1 MAMALKNILDRVA
14 HSALDFLLPMR
25 CLGCRRE
32 GGLLCEP
39 CIAALPRLL
48 PPYCDICADRGI
60 VGECR
65 QCREQARQQGRP
77 LDGLRAPYLFQGA
90 IRDAI
95 HSFKYEN
102 ARAAA
107 PLLGRLLAEY
117 LADNPLPGEV
127 LTPVPLHPRKLRE
140 RGYNQA
146 ELLARET
153 GKIVGLPVD
162 AKLLYRVRNTPAQ
175 ARTANR
181 QQRLDNI
188 ADAFAVRGDLNGRAL
203 ILIDDVSTTG
213 STLTAAAAAL
223 KQAGAASVW
232 ALTLARE
239 ERRQWPVAAEVAP
252 SEP

>member
-39 CIAALPRLL
+39 CIAALPQLL
-48 PPYCDICADRGI
+48 PPYCDICADRGV

-77 LDGLRAPYLFQGA
+77 LDGLRAPYIFQGA

-117 LADNPLPGEV
+117 LTDNPLPGEV

-146 ELLARET
+146 ELLAREM
-153 GKIVGLPVD
+153 GKIVGLPVE
-162 AKLLYRVRNTPAQ
+162 AKRLYRVRNTPAQ
-175 ARTANR
+175 ARTASR

-188 ADAFAVRGDLNGRAL
+188 ADAFAVRGDLTGRAL

-239 ERRQWPVAAEVAP
+239 ERRQWPAAEEVAP
-252 SEP
+252 GE

>member
-1 MAMALKNILDRVA
+1 MPANLKAILDWA
-14 HSALDFLLPMR
+14 THSALDFLLPMR
-25 CLGCRRE
+25 CLCCGRE

-39 CIAALPRLL
+39 CSAALPRLE
-48 PPYCDICADRGI
+48 PPYCDLCAAGSV

-65 QCREQARQQGRP
+65 YCREQARQQGRP

-90 IRDAI
+90 VRDVV
-95 HSFKYEN
+95 HRFKYEN

-117 LADNPLPGEV
+117 LAANPLPGDC
-127 LTPVPLHPRKLRE
+127 LMPVPLHSAKLRE

-146 ELLARET
+146 ELLAKEV
-153 GKIVGLPVD
+153 GKIAGLPVD
-162 AKLLYRVRNTPAQ
+162 TKLLYRIRNTPAQ
-175 ARTANR
+175 VRAVNR
-181 QQRLDNI
+181 QQRI
-188 ADAFAVRGDLNGRAL
+188 ANTTDAFAVRGSAASQSI

-232 ALTLARE
+232 ALVLARE
-239 ERRQWPVAAEVAP
+239 AG
-252 SEP
+252 SFN

>member
-1 MAMALKNILDRVA
+1 MALALKNILDRVA

-32 GGLLCEP
+32 GGLLCES

-48 PPYCDICADRGI
+48 PPYCDICADRGV

-117 LADNPLPGEV
+117 LADNPMPGEV
-127 LTPVPLHPRKLRE
+127 LAPVPLHPRKLRE

-146 ELLARET
+146 ELLAREA
-153 GKIVGLPVD
+153 GKIAGLPVD

-188 ADAFAVRGDLNGRAL
+188 ADAFAVRGNLTGRAL

-239 ERRQWPVAAEVAP
+239 ERRQWTGGAEVEMA
-252 SEP
+252 EP

>member
-1 MAMALKNILDRVA
+1 MANVLKNILDRVA

-48 PPYCDICADRGI
+48 PPYCDRCADRGV

-65 QCREQARQQGRP
+65 QCREQARQQRRP

-90 IRDAI
+90 VRDAV

-107 PLLGRLLAEY
+107 PLLGRLLGEY
-117 LADNPLPGEV
+117 LAANPLPGEV
-127 LTPVPLHPRKLRE
+127 LAPVPLHPRKLRE

-146 ELLARET
+146 ELLAREA

-162 AKLLYRVRNTPAQ
+162 AKLIYRARNTPAQ

-188 ADAFAVRGDLNGRAL
+188 ADAFAVRGDASGRSL

-223 KQAGAASVW
+223 KQAGAESVW

-239 ERRQWPVAAEVAP
+239 ERRHWPAAAAAEPA
-252 SEP
+252 EQ

>member
-1 MAMALKNILDRVA
+1 MAMALKNLLDRVA

-32 GGLLCEP
+32 GGLLCES

-48 PPYCDICADRGI
+48 PPYCDICADRGV

-117 LADNPLPGEV
+117 LTDHPLPGEV
-127 LTPVPLHPRKLRE
+127 LAPVPLHPRKLRE

-188 ADAFAVRGDLNGRAL
+188 ADAFAVRGDLTGRAL

-239 ERRQWPVAAEVAP
+239 ERRQWPAAEEVAP
-252 SEP
+252 GE

>member
-32 GGLLCEP
+32 GGLLCES

-48 PPYCDICADRGI
+48 PPYCDICADRGA

-65 QCREQARQQGRP
+65 PCREQARQQGRP

-117 LADNPLPGEV
+117 LADNPLPGDV
-127 LTPVPLHPRKLRE
+127 LAPVPLHPRKLRE

-146 ELLARET
+146 ELLAREA
-153 GKIVGLPVD
+153 GKIAGLPVD
-162 AKLLYRVRNTPAQ
+162 AKRLYRVRNTPAQ

-188 ADAFAVRGDLNGRAL
+188 ADAFAVRGDLTGRAL

-239 ERRQWPVAAEVAP
+239 ERRQWPVAEEVEMAE
-252 SEP
+252 